1 MSATNAA
8 RRILTFGQSGPVN
21 WYSTDQPNA
30 TIHQLLDWNGD
41 GKLDVYARGKMYLN
55 QGTNAAPL
63 LSMQGASLGL
73 PALDGYL
80 VDWNNDGVVDYIAR
94 YTLRLY
100 LNTGTNDKPIWKD
113 TGEIQA
119 GGAGITKNFIA
130 YTSWNTIQSPSIQ
143 LVDWDGDGK
152 RDLLLGM
159 VDRTGVTG
167 NSKQVYK
174 YGSIWFFR
182 NIGTDDA
189 PAFASGRIL
198 QSGGVDINTPYRVQ
212 IQAVD
217 WDGDGDVDIV
227 YADYRGHVYWIEN
240 TGTAANPV
248 LAAPVLLLDT
258 GIVTTALSVYDAD
271 GDRDLDLML
280 GTTEGL
286 LLYENTGTRSAPA
299 WKFNGIV
306 QTPDGTNVDI
316 KFGQFQTPEV
326 VDWNADGRLDLLTG
340 DENGHVNW
348 YENVGT
354 GGSYRFRNP
363 VQLHAGGAVLNFDAP
378 RGSYDWGPF
387 EAAVGYTNPLAVDW
401 DGDGDLDLITQDGQ
415 GTLYLIENTGT
426 RSNPV
431 LAAPVPFTLG
441 GKPWSNPWR
450 TKPAAVNWDGDPGGT
465 LELLMIDKNY
475 RIVVYQRVGSSKTN
489 LSILTEAGDKHG
501 QPIKVSYNKR
511 ANLQVVDWDGDG
523 RWDILCGTTKDK
535 ENLYWYR
542 NIGSMGQPVFEQRY
556 ILNNDYTKYV
566 TVTNHEPLFH
576 AVDWNGDGVL
586 DLIESHP
593 FNYMYVV
600 DGRQLLHTTADS
612 SGYYRAARLA
622 AQSSSG
628 GQISIVQDPN
638 ASEGMALSFEAGRG
652 RDEVTLSFNVP
663 SPGTYDLTVR
673 WQVVTGTGFS
683 AAELAEPQPQLRPNI
698 FIRLLQWIMGLG
710 KDRERLL
717 VQAGVNGRPV
727 GKPFEAVG
735 GDAAGYKEAAL
746 GSVTISKPG
755 NQTISFTVK
764 ERSPKNRTYS
774 MVLDTIRLVP
784 NGQ

>member
-1 MSATNAA
+1 MNAA
-8 RRILTFGQSGPVN
+8 RTILKFGQSGPVN

-41 GKLDVYARGKMYLN
+41 GKLDVYVRGKMYLN
-55 QGTNAAPL
+55 QGTNAVPL
-63 LSMQGASLGL
+63 LPMQGLSLGL
-73 PALDGYL
+73 PVADGYL
-80 VDWNNDGVVDYIAR
+80 VDWNNDGVVDFVAR

-100 LNTGTNDKPIWKD
+100 LNTGTNDKPSWKD

-119 GGAGITKNFIA
+119 GGSGITGNFSS
-130 YTSWNTIQSPSIQ
+130 YTNWNTIQSPSIQ
-143 LVDWDGDGK
+143 MVDWDGDGK

-167 NSKQVYK
+167 NSKQVYR
-174 YGSIWFFR
+174 YGSIWFFK

-189 PAFASGRIL
+189 PAFASGQIL
-198 QSGGVDINTPYRVQ
+198 QSGGADINTPYRVQ

-217 WDGDGDVDIV
+217 WDGDGDLDIV

-240 TGTAANPV
+240 TGTAASPV
-248 LAAPVLLLDT
+248 LAPPALLVDT

-271 GDRDLDLML
+271 GDGDLDLLL
-280 GTTEGL
+280 GSTDGL
-286 LLYENTGTRSAPA
+286 LLYENTGTRSAPV
-299 WKFNGIV
+299 WTLKGIV

-316 KFGQFQTPEV
+316 KFGQFQTPEI
-326 VDWNADGRLDLLTG
+326 VDWNHDGRLDMLTG

-354 GGSYRFRNP
+354 NGEYRFRNP
-363 VQLHAGGAVLNFDAP
+363 VQLHVGGAVLNFDAP

-401 DGDGDLDLITQDGQ
+401 DGDGDLDIITQDGQ
-415 GTLYLIENTGT
+415 GSLYFIENTGT

-441 GKPWSNPWR
+441 GKPLANPWR
-450 TKPAAVNWDGDPGGT
+450 TKPAAVNWDNDPGGT

-475 RIVVYQRVGSSKTN
+475 RIIVYQRNGSSLTDLN
-489 LSILTEAGDKHG
+489 ILTEAGDMDGH
-501 QPIKVSYNKR
+501 PIKVSYNKR

-542 NIGSMGQPVFEQRY
+542 NVGSAGHPVFETRY

-566 TVTNHEPLFH
+566 TVTNHEPLFY

-593 FNYMYVV
+593 FNYMYFV
-600 DGRQLLHTTADS
+600 DGKQLLHTTADS
-612 SGYYRAARLA
+612 AGNYRAADLA
-622 AQSSSG
+622 VAALSG
-628 GQISIVQDPN
+628 GTTGIVKDPN
-638 ASEGMALSFEAGRG
+638 ASEGAVLNYEASKVQ
-652 RDEVTLSFNVP
+652 DEVTLNFNVP
-663 SPGTYDLTVR
+663 SPGSYDLSVR
-673 WQVVTGTGFS
+673 WQVVPGTGS
-683 AAELAEPQPQLRPNI
+683 GAELTEPQTRPNF

-710 KDRERLL
+710 KERERFL
-717 VQAGVNGRPV
+717 VQAGVNGQPA
-727 GKPFEAVG
+727 GKPFDAVSR
-735 GDAAGYKEAAL
+735 DPGYKEIAL
-746 GSVTISKPG
+746 GSVTIAKPG

-764 ERSPKNRTYS
+764 EISPRNKTYP
-774 MVLDTIRLVP
+774 MVLDMIRLVP
-784 NGQ
+784 NGK